1 MQHGS
6 GGRVEMSNSPDG
18 PIPFFGIG
26 AMRGGTSWLWDLLK
40 RYPDCRIS
48 HLKELHFFDSRYGVT
63 SGYKVLSTKADRLLK
78 NATKIHDALSSL
90 RDELRA
96 MPRTNSPIDLS
107 AENLTDEDEEEEDDY
122 AAEPNGQIYQGDGF
136 RREQFERLDIGR
148 MVRRI
153 SDSLEYL
160 SIQDLATYVA
170 FLRRETAGAAAFGE
184 ITPSYALLPAAAFV
198 EIDSAL
204 PGARFIFILRDPVDR
219 LWSHVRYIKTRRR
232 KKRRIDEPELNDAFR
247 RALAR
252 PNYVARSSYSRT
264 IQTLESIIPQERIL
278 YLFYETMVSFDT
290 GPAEI
295 RRIENF
301 LNLQPRDPSGLFH
314 ESKNAAPALD
324 LNSDNRRAA
333 LDLFQPEYEF
343 VAQRFGVQEKWQQVT

>member
-1 MQHGS
+1 
-6 GGRVEMSNSPDG
+6 MSNSPDG

-40 RYPDCRIS
+40 RYPDCRVS
-48 HLKELHFFDSRYGVT
+48 RLKELHFFDSRYGVT
-63 SGYKVLSTKADRLLK
+63 SGYKVLRGKADKLLK
-78 NATKIHDALSSL
+78 NASKVHDAVSSL

-96 MPRTNSPIDLS
+96 TARANIAIDS
-107 AENLTDEDEEEEDDY
+107 AAASLTGSDEDDEEDDY
-122 AAEPNGQIYQGDGF
+122 AAEPNGQIYQSDGF
-136 RREQFERLDIGR
+136 RREQFERLNISR
-148 MVRRI
+148 MVRGL
-153 SDSLEYL
+153 SDSIEYF

-170 FLRRETAGAAAFGE
+170 FLRRDTAGAAAFGE
-184 ITPSYALLPAAAFV
+184 ITPSYALLPAAAFA

-219 LWSHVRYIKTRRR
+219 LWSHVRYIKTRGR

-247 RALAR
+247 RALTR

-264 IQTLESIIPQERIL
+264 INTLESIIPQERTL
-278 YLFYETMVSFDT
+278 YLFYEKMVSFDT

-295 RRIENF
+295 RRVENF
-301 LNLQPRDPSGLFH
+301 LNLQPRDPSDLFH

-324 LNSDNRRAA
+324 LSSDNRRAA
-333 LDLFQPEYEF
+333 LDLLRPEYKF
-343 VAQRFGVQEKWQQVT
+343 VAQRFGVQENWQQAT